1 MSTFTLGVSGVSY
14 TYATVGDLKV
24 GSYVII
30 DGEPCRIVEISKA
43 KTGKHGS
50 AKAHIVAIGLF
61 TGSKKTLIAPVD
73 QRVEVPIIEKRIG
86 QVLAVTGDT
95 VQIMDLE
102 TFDTF
107 EAEKPKDP
115 KLAEQL
121 QPGAEVEYWN
131 VMGRRLIV
139 RVRPPRT

>member
-1 MSTFTLGVSGVSY
+1 MSY

-73 QRVEVPIIEKRIG
+73 QRVEVPIIEKRYG

-107 EAEKPKDP
+107 EAEMPKDP
-115 KLAEQL
+115 KLAEQIK
-121 QPGAEVEYWN
+121 PGVEVEYWN
-131 VMGRRLIV
+131 VMGKRLIM
-139 RVRPPRT
+139 RVRPPRG